1 MTDKLP
7 TAVIETGRAWDRAY
21 RILERA
27 WDREREA
34 EEGERVAV
42 EAYIAAK
49 AAADRELR
57 EMRP

>member
-7 TAVIETGRAWDRAY
+7 TAVIETGRAWDR
-21 RILERA
+21 EH
-27 WDREREA
+27 EA

-49 AAADRELR
+49 AAARLG
-57 EMRP
+57 P